1 MYSESCRVEMPETQK
16 LCWINTEQKDSSGEK
31 IEVMMAQVILA
42 VTILC
47 SFWVLGL
54 ADSTSWGPAVQVSQG
69 TDRDIFKCDIDIFLM
84 YFGWRPS
91 IFFTVQEALFYW
103 VNLNHQQRTYQL
115 YGWSKANKTFDLLI
129 IRWRFKFGPFLS
141 NFALKFFFSSG
152 FPPKKNPLTS
162 SSNN

>member
-1 MYSESCRVEMPETQK
+1 MYSESCRVEMSETQK

-31 IEVMMAQVILA
+31 IEVMLAPVILA

-69 TDRDIFKCDIDIFLM
+69 DILKCDIDIFVM
-84 YFGWRPS
+84 YLGEDHQYFLLHRSP
-91 IFFTVQEALFYW
+91 FFYW

-115 YGWSKANKTFDLLI
+115 YGWSKTNKTFDLLI
-129 IRWRFKFGPFLS
+129 IRWRFKFGQFLS
-141 NFALKFFFSSG
+141 NFALKFFLIWVS
-152 FPPKKNPLTS
+152 P
-162 SSNN
+162 